1 MKPTMDH
8 LHGSSRSTLAI
19 ADLDAGFRI
28 QIQTLLRLA
37 LPAMYADVAS
47 HIDVA
52 AMRKRGQ
59 ISVISYIELAAAA
72 VPLAVAGTIEIDRE
86 TRLCELSGVTPG
98 HARARLGIE
107 VRFGF
112 RSQPGTGD
120 PQRYRETVAG
130 AEPVSCGSGRMLLA
144 LLRPAAPLAER
155 LVSEVP
161 EEMAHL
167 TAHRLEP
174 PHPAAEDLTRVSE
187 GVESSEIDVAG
198 VWGLHH
204 SDINQYVF
212 TGAYISVL
220 EDVVAQQVHAAG
232 LPAGRHRVHRVSAL
246 FRKPFA
252 AGDGF
257 RVQGKL
263 RVHGNDTVL
272 VAGIHA
278 LDAEG
283 GAFQHPAVI
292 GRLEGQVT
300 TQP

>member
-1 MKPTMDH
+1 MTTTMDH
-8 LHGSSRSTLAI
+8 LHGTSRSTLAI

-28 QIQTLLRLA
+28 QMQTLLRLA
-37 LPAMYADVAS
+37 LPAMYADFAR

-52 AMRKRGQ
+52 AMRKRGLV
-59 ISVISYIELAAAA
+59 SVISSIELAAAA
-72 VPLAVAGTIEIDRE
+72 VPLAVAGAIDIDCE
-86 TRLCELSGVTPG
+86 TRLCELSGVGPG
-98 HARARLGIE
+98 HARARLGLE

-120 PQRYRETVAG
+120 PRRYRETLAG
-130 AEPVSCGSGRMLLA
+130 EPVSCASGRVLLA
-144 LLRPAAPLAER
+144 LLRPAAPPAER

-167 TAHRLEP
+167 VAHGLER
-174 PHPAAEDLTRVSE
+174 PHPTAEDLTQVSE
-187 GVESSEIDVAG
+187 GVDASESAVAG

-212 TGAYISVL
+212 TGAYIAVL
-220 EDVVAQQVHAAG
+220 EDMAAQQAHAAG
-232 LPAGRHRVHRVSAL
+232 LAAGKHRIQRVSAL
-246 FRKPFA
+246 FKKPFV

-257 RVQGKL
+257 RVQGRL

-292 GRLEGQVT
+292 GRLEGQVLA
-300 TQP
+300 

>member
-1 MKPTMDH
+1 MTTTMDH
-8 LHGSSRSTLAI
+8 LHGSSRGTLAI
-19 ADLDAGFRI
+19 ADLDTGFRI
-28 QIQTLLRLA
+28 QIQALLRLA
-37 LPAMYADVAS
+37 LPAMYADFAR

-52 AMRKRGQ
+52 AMRKRGMVSM
-59 ISVISYIELAAAA
+59 ISSIELAAAA
-72 VPLAVAGTIEIDRE
+72 VPLAVASAIDIDCE
-86 TRLCELSGVTPG
+86 TRLCELSGVGPG
-98 HARARLGIE
+98 HARARLGFE

-120 PQRYRETVAG
+120 PRRYRETVTG
-130 AEPVSCGSGRMLLA
+130 EPVSCGSGRVLLA
-144 LLRPAAPLAER
+144 LVRPAAPPSER

-161 EEMAHL
+161 EEVGHLVAHG
-167 TAHRLEP
+167 LEQ
-174 PHPAAEDLTRVSE
+174 PHPAVEDLTRMSE
-187 GVESSEIDVAG
+187 GTGAGEIDVPG

-220 EDVVAQQVHAAG
+220 EDLVVQQVHAAG
-232 LPAGRHRVHRVSAL
+232 LAAGRHRVQRVRAL
-246 FRKPFA
+246 FKKPFA

-257 RVQGKL
+257 RIQGSL

-292 GRLEGQVT
+292 GRLEGQVLA
-300 TQP
+300 